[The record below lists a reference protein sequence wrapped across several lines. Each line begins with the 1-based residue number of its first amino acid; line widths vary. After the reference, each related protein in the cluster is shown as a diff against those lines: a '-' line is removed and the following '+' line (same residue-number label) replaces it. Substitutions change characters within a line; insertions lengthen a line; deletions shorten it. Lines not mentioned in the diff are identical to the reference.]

1 MSART
6 PYTVLSPLSCD
17 GTRYEIGE
25 IVTALDPHTAAD
37 LVREGIVAP
46 AGAPAPAERDAAPAG
61 PDPAADLPTLIVESH
76 RTLMRAVE
84 ALRRDV
90 AALAASPP
98 EGVDPPPA
106 PDPGEEEPASQGAD
120 PAPGPEAGA
129 GEPPSRHDRLIV
141 AIADLTPGRAD
152 HWTRA
157 GKPEV
162 AALRAATGLDAVTA
176 AERDA
181 AWAAHQALD

>member
-6 PYTVLSPLSCD
+6 PYTVLSRLSHD
-17 GTRYEIGE
+17 GTHYEPGE
-25 IVTALDPHTAAD
+25 IVEMPPRQAAQ
-37 LVREGIVAP
+37 LIEAAVLAP
-46 AGAPAPAERDAAPAG
+46 APDAPAERASAPAG

-90 AALAASPP
+90 AALAAPPP

-106 PDPGEEEPASQGAD
+106 PEPGEEEPASQGAD

-152 HWTRA
+152 HWTRT